1 MIKIYSITGL
11 LLFSQMSYGLP
22 LWCKKASLS
31 VEKLICSDNELA
43 KLDDKLNKIYS
54 GLRFELIGDKKHS
67 LVQVEQRAWLE
78 KRNNKIC
85 DKNCLILM
93 YQTRID
99 ELAPLFAEL
108 KKTSCDRPKTT
119 NHLSDCEWNKLK
131 RTNLRLETVFQ
142 NYLEKVESYGTKY
155 SSTYIVLPDF
165 IAAKKET
172 FTAWKKFRDKKCYE
186 VVAGSTA
193 ANGSSVINKNVCLS
207 YLNQQRIKYYTEIDI
222 GKELKR

>member
-1 MIKIYSITGL
+1 MIKVCFIAGL

-54 GLRFELIGDKKHS
+54 GLRFELIGDNKHS

-99 ELAPLFAEL
+99 ELAPLFETL
-108 KKTSCDRPKTT
+108 KKTSCDRPKGAS
-119 NHLSDCEWNKLK
+119 HLSSCEWEKK
-131 RTNLRLETVFQ
+131 KHTDKQLEVVFQ
-142 NYLEKVESYGTKY
+142 NYLREIKSYSDKHTMHYYTDIEKYLV
-155 SSTYIVLPDF
+155 
-165 IAAKKET
+165 AKEAT
-172 FTAWKKFRDKKCYE
+172 FSAWKKFRDMKCAEITAGTTAKNAKSGQRSCLTNLNKK
-186 VVAGSTA
+186 
-193 ANGSSVINKNVCLS
+193 
-207 YLNQQRIKYYTEIDI
+207 RIQYYTDI
-222 GKELKR
+222 EVEGEFY